1 LRNIAIHINI
11 VVYFKMKSTLS
22 REENVVKLLL
32 ILAHADENYHNNE
45 KKIILDLVRQ
55 ENINV
60 KSYNKIL
67 KEVKNLKHSYK
78 KECLKVLKSIK
89 EKNLREKTLTLLA
102 NLTSADFILHEDE
115 MLMLQLI
122 ADEWGMYKQKLIN

>member
-1 LRNIAIHINI
+1 MKNI
-11 VVYFKMKSTLS
+11 LG

-32 ILAHADENYHNNE
+32 ILAHADESYHDNE
-45 KKIILDLVRQ
+45 KKIILDLVKQ

-78 KECLKVLKSIK
+78 EECLKVLKSIK
-89 EKNLREKTLTLLA
+89 DKGLREKTLTLLA